1 MPAWVVLLVLV
12 TIAVLVGIH
21 VGMKGTKAQP
31 EIDWARDEAIAAA
44 RERRLSR
51 QHYVTLEKQAMK
63 AWEDACQCPE
73 VLNAKRYCET
83 HQLVDYRCRD
93 GYPQPLYP
101 GYKPQYQKYLGTLKE
116 AEAVMRQYVRS
127 R

>member
-1 MPAWVVLLVLV
+1 MPAWIVLLALV
-12 TIAVLVGIH
+12 TIAVMVGIH
-21 VGMKGTKAQP
+21 AGMNDVRRLKALP
-31 EIDWARDEAIAAA
+31 EIDWVK
-44 RERRLSR
+44 ERRLSR

-73 VLNAKRYCET
+73 VLNAKSYCET
-83 HQLVDYRCRD
+83 HRLVDYRCRD

-101 GYKPQYQKYLGTLKE
+101 GYKPQHQKYLGTLKE